1 MSCEVPGRNSLGC
14 AEQHGL
20 HRRSVCNQTCFVSRR
35 PKIDRFV
42 GSPPRSSNE
51 KTTPR
56 HRECR
61 AVVGIAPTR
70 ACVRRRLGATSAAR
84 TAIPQD
90 QGDDDEATSAAD
102 RDSKKKNDQNIKI
115 GGPLF
120 GAPKEQISVEH
131 GRVPYFRGP
140 YIFDQHLLLLGPK
153 KWAEKKQK
161 KDDFRMEK
169 TPSDR

>member
-102 RDSKKKNDQNIKI
+102 RDSKTKSDQKVKI

-120 GAPKEQISVEH
+120 GAKKEQISVEN

-140 YIFDQHLLLLGPK
+140 YSFDQNLLLFAPPK
-153 KWAEKKQK
+153 VGRTEAKHK
-161 KDDFRMEK
+161 
-169 TPSDR
+169 